1 MANWDEG
8 RLRHYGHFYGLEDLP
23 EGDLLL
29 VWGNCQA
36 ESYRRL
42 LGGEPGT
49 AMLGDSGLNTVRVP
63 PAFEI
68 QPDEVE
74 HLERLLTR
82 TRALVTQ
89 PIPQDYRGMPIGTAQ
104 LIAQLPEDAPVVRI
118 PVVYDTSRFPW
129 QVTLRNWKFAPGA
142 AERPGEDPPVVP
154 YHDLRVLAEAATGRR
169 REVAPE
175 ALRAAAA
182 ASVQALR
189 TREEA
194 KRTVSMADIV
204 AGERGTGFYTVNH
217 PTNVVLT
224 RVAERTA
231 EQFPFEVTVQPVPET
246 RVLLGGVRAPLH
258 ASVVEALELE
268 AEPTEDWSVGGELIP
283 DEQMRQTH
291 LEWYAQNPLAVEVGM
306 RKYADQ
312 LRLLGLAG

>member
-118 PVVYDTSRFPW
+118 PVVYDLS
-129 QVTLRNWKFAPGA
+129 
-142 AERPGEDPPVVP
+142 
-154 YHDLRVLAEAATGRR
+154 
-169 REVAPE
+169 
-175 ALRAAAA
+175 
-182 ASVQALR
+182 
-189 TREEA
+189 
-194 KRTVSMADIV
+194 
-204 AGERGTGFYTVNH
+204 
-217 PTNVVLT
+217 
-224 RVAERTA
+224 
-231 EQFPFEVTVQPVPET
+231 
-246 RVLLGGVRAPLH
+246 
-258 ASVVEALELE
+258 
-268 AEPTEDWSVGGELIP
+268 LI
-283 DEQMRQTH
+283 H
-291 LEWYAQNPLAVEVGM
+291 I
-306 RKYADQ
+306 
-312 LRLLGLAG
+312 